1 MTRKEIFAIGMLAA
15 FAFASV
21 MAVTPAAAQITN
33 GNTNEF
39 SDNDD
44 VSQPNTAN
52 PTQSSDNTAITDG
65 IGDDTATATSSDS
78 ATASQSNSYTD
89 GDTQDVTQEDND
101 LPPP

>member
-21 MAVTPAAAQITN
+21 MAVTPAAAQ
-33 GNTNEF
+33 NTNDF

-52 PTQSSDNTAITDG
+52 PTQSSDNTARTDG
-65 IGDDTATATSSDS
+65 AGDDTATATSSDT
-78 ATASQSNSYTD
+78 ADASQSNSYTD
-89 GDTQDVTQEDND
+89 DDSQSVTQTDND